1 MPAHRKIPTRRSLL
15 ASAAALAMVLGGG
28 TALALTSASAQAAT
42 TTLCQE
48 ETAPASGGTYT
59 VQNNE
64 FGSGA
69 SECISTDGN
78 AQFAVANSS
87 IDNATDGAPGAY
99 TSIYQGC
106 HWGNC
111 STGGLTSTPIQVADL
126 TAGRVTTSWSTTQP
140 GGSSAY
146 DVAYDIWFNRTP
158 TTSGQ
163 PNCAELM
170 VWLNHNGS
178 VQPFGSQVA
187 SDVSLG
193 GASYNVWEGSQSF
206 GDTITYDMTT
216 PATSV
221 SDLDVGTLAQD
232 AVRRG
237 YLSSSCYLIDVEA
250 GFELWQGGA
259 GLATGSFSVNVA
271 GASSSPAPTPT
282 ATSAPAPTPSATPA
296 PNGSGAC
303 SASYSTVS
311 AWPGGFEGQ
320 VVVRNTGSG
329 PLNGWRIGWTFP
341 GDQRITSLW
350 NGNDTQSG
358 SAVTVTNASYDGN
371 LATGA
376 TAIVGFTAT
385 TSGGTAPGI
394 TVSCT

>member
-1 MPAHRKIPTRRSLL
+1 MPAHRKIPSRGSLL
-15 ASAAALAMVLGGG
+15 ASVAGLAVALCGVAP
-28 TALALTSASAQAAT
+28 LALTSARAQAAT

-48 ETAPASGGTYT
+48 AAAPVSGGTYT

-69 SECISTDGN
+69 PECISTDGN
-78 AQFAVANSS
+78 ADFTVANSS
-87 IDNATDGAPGAY
+87 IDNTTGGSPGAY

-140 GGSSAY
+140 GGNSDY
-146 DVAYDIWFNRTP
+146 DVAYDIWFNQTP

-193 GASYNVWEGSQSF
+193 GNSYNVWEGAQSF
-206 GDTITYDMTT
+206 GDTVTYDMTT
-216 PATSV
+216 AATSV
-221 SDLDVGTLAQD
+221 RDLDVGTLAQD

-237 YLSSSCYLIDVEA
+237 YLSSSCYLID
-250 GFELWQGGA
+250 
-259 GLATGSFSVNVA
+259 
-271 GASSSPAPTPT
+271 
-282 ATSAPAPTPSATPA
+282 
-296 PNGSGAC
+296 
-303 SASYSTVS
+303 
-311 AWPGGFEGQ
+311 
-320 VVVRNTGSG
+320 
-329 PLNGWRIGWTFP
+329 
-341 GDQRITSLW
+341 
-350 NGNDTQSG
+350 
-358 SAVTVTNASYDGN
+358 
-371 LATGA
+371 
-376 TAIVGFTAT
+376 
-385 TSGGTAPGI
+385 
-394 TVSCT
+394 